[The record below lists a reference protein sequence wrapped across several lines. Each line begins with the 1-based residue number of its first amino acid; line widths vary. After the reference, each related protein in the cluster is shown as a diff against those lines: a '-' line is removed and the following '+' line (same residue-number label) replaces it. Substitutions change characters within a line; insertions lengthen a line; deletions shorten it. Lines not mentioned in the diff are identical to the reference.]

1 MLKQSVNLLWEN
13 TLNFLAFQPVHY
25 VPAAAT
31 SLLQAPP
38 SYQTVQAGIE
48 DDSQASNVI
57 TTNTGKQE

>member
-1 MLKQSVNLLWEN
+1 MRKHFKCFSLSTSGL
-13 TLNFLAFQPVHY
+13 

-38 SYQTVQAGIE
+38 SYHTVQAGIE

-57 TTNTGKQE
+57 ATNTGKQE